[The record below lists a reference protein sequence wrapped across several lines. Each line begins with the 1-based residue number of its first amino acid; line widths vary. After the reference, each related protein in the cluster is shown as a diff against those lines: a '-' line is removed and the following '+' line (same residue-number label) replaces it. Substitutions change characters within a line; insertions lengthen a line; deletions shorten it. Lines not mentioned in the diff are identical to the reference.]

1 MMISSRAQDLL
12 AVLRRV
18 GKNNPKRTE
27 VQKHVNMFFDSL
39 DGTTERQAD
48 WELDLLQDSVLRMMT
63 EARKE

>member
-18 GKNNPKRTE
+18 GKSNPKRAE

-48 WELDLLQDSVLRMMT
+48 WELDLLQDAVLRMMT

>member
-12 AVLRRV
+12 AVPRRA
-18 GKNNPKRTE
+18 GNSKTKRAE
-27 VQKHVNMFFDSL
+27 VQEHIDMFFDSL

-48 WELDLLQDSVLRMMT
+48 WELDLLQDAVFRMMT

>member
-12 AVLRRV
+12 AVLRRA
-18 GKNNPKRTE
+18 GNSKTKRAE

-39 DGTTERQAD
+39 DGITEQQAD
-48 WELDLLQDSVLRMMT
+48 WELDLLQDAVFRMMT